1 MAIRGFLPV
10 ANKLVYTNSQKHID
24 MNTINKEIKKLTIFM
39 NQKYFE
45 KRMNFPWLVSFF
57 ASKFLTSVFILY
69 KLRCVTITQI
79 QTVSSYSNDSAIFFF
94 FCLAYNHTT
103 CSCCVIIHC
112 KCGPHLWTRESFLL
126 SSDIIVC
133 LKFHS

>member
-24 MNTINKEIKKLTIFM
+24 MNTINEKIKKIDKFL

-57 ASKFLTSVFILY
+57 ASKFLTSLDV
-69 KLRCVTITQI
+69 
-79 QTVSSYSNDSAIFFF
+79 
-94 FCLAYNHTT
+94 
-103 CSCCVIIHC
+103 
-112 KCGPHLWTRESFLL
+112 
-126 SSDIIVC
+126 
-133 LKFHS
+133 

>member
-69 KLRCVTITQI
+69 KLRCVTITQS

-94 FCLAYNHTT
+94 F
-103 CSCCVIIHC
+103 V
-112 KCGPHLWTRESFLL
+112 
-126 SSDIIVC
+126 
-133 LKFHS
+133 

>member
-10 ANKLVYTNSQKHID
+10 AHKLVYTNSQKHLD
-24 MNTINKEIKKLTIFM
+24 MNTINKKKLTIFM

-57 ASKFLTSVFILY
+57 ASKFLTRVFILY
-69 KLRCVTITQI
+69 KLRCVTVTQS

-94 FCLAYNHTT
+94 FVLN
-103 CSCCVIIHC
+103 
-112 KCGPHLWTRESFLL
+112 
-126 SSDIIVC
+126 
-133 LKFHS
+133 

>member
-57 ASKFLTSVFILY
+57 ASKFLTSVSILY

-94 FCLAYNHTT
+94 F
-103 CSCCVIIHC
+103 V
-112 KCGPHLWTRESFLL
+112 
-126 SSDIIVC
+126 
-133 LKFHS
+133 